1 MCHTASAFFIFIL
14 YAATYISSRCK
25 SGRIGKKWTVGARV
39 GIAAHAGTRMTI
51 GALRLLHGRTQY
63 MSGSAASRQE
73 TCAARH
79 AGPRNSCNPLRQRC
93 GARRRHRAS
102 EGCESR
108 WRRRRSRASQVCCP
122 SSVRCHP
129 GSAEAAG
136 ASASLRVWF
145 FLIVHLAEMEVAQKV
160 KRLTV
165 YGCHHSPKRLACP
178 IEEPRHR

>member
-1 MCHTASAFFIFIL
+1 MRYHIRLLLVRMWTSLMLSAL
-14 YAATYISSRCK
+14 GATYISSRCK

-145 FLIVHLAEMEVAQKV
+145 FLIVHLQWMSGIKKAGIWRVRTA
-160 KRLTV
+160 
-165 YGCHHSPKRLACP
+165 S
-178 IEEPRHR
+178 

>member
-1 MCHTASAFFIFIL
+1 MVDT
-14 YAATYISSRCK
+14 ATYISSRCK

-145 FLIVHLAEMEVAQKV
+145 FLIVHLAEMEVAVGK
-160 KRLTV
+160 
-165 YGCHHSPKRLACP
+165 
-178 IEEPRHR
+178 PRKGEIGESDEGGERWSEGRDTDRPSVVHM

>member
-1 MCHTASAFFIFIL
+1 MRVRARDAEVFDEL
-14 YAATYISSRCK
+14 RMATYISSRCK

-145 FLIVHLAEMEVAQKV
+145 FLIVHLAEMEVAV
-160 KRLTV
+160 CRLSV
-165 YGCHHSPKRLACP
+165 NKYF
-178 IEEPRHR
+178 IEDRDQT